1 MSSGANKKSGDSKGY
16 QAGSMKRFREV
27 GSIPAVTHGQC
38 TAATARTRTRQA
50 TRACGPIRPVVPSR
64 RFPPPTMQ
72 VRLEPQGK
80 QLTISGR
87 RRVGELVQ
95 SLGILAGTV
104 MVIRGEDLLT
114 DDEFVDDTDTIEL
127 RAVIS
132 GGAS

>member
-1 MSSGANKKSGDSKGY
+1 
-16 QAGSMKRFREV
+16 
-27 GSIPAVTHGQC
+27 
-38 TAATARTRTRQA
+38 
-50 TRACGPIRPVVPSR
+50 
-64 RFPPPTMQ
+64 MQ

-114 DDEFVDDTDTIEL
+114 DDEFVDDNDTIEL